1 MARKYRALDAS
12 AAKPRCI
19 LPRLGARSASNRRH
33 NKGPV
38 TRRGLLLP
46 DFHRFSFP
54 SRIFPA
60 VIDMISDRWN
70 FRFPSC
76 ISAFA
81 IAPFRGSG
89 FPVIVRS
96 AWKEC
101 FHLLRHFL
109 FHPFIVPVFMLCR
122 CPRSSLLRF
131 LPILRSRES
140 PGCGSFGNAL
150 CRLLPFYLHSGTLYQ
165 FQLCVTSRR
174 VIVRFCS
181 CAARTTFSK
190 F

>member
-1 MARKYRALDAS
+1 MRFCVPVMARKYRALDVS
-12 AAKPRCI
+12 AAKPRYI
-19 LPRLGARSASNRRH
+19 LPRLGAQSASNRRH

-46 DFHRFSFP
+46 DLHKFSFP

-60 VIDMISDRWN
+60 VICFVSDRWN

-81 IAPFRGSG
+81 IAPLSGFG

-96 AWKEC
+96 AWKKC
-101 FHLLRHFL
+101 FHLLRHVL
-109 FHPFIVPVFMLCR
+109 FRPFIEPIFMLCR
-122 CPRSSLLRF
+122 CLRSSLLRC

-140 PGCGSFGNAL
+140 PGCGSFGNELVVCYLFAYIREL
-150 CRLLPFYLHSGTLYQ
+150 YINFSYASLLGG
-165 FQLCVTSRR
+165 
-174 VIVRFCS
+174 
-181 CAARTTFSK
+181 
-190 F
+190 